1 MPLIIEL
8 KPNEKLIING
18 AVIEN
23 IGPNTKLRVLNDCSL
38 MRQKEILS
46 DTDAV
51 TPAARVYYALQCS
64 YIFPEHKDQYLEAFN
79 QCLWE
84 YLEACPSAREIGV
97 KIATALSNGQVYKA
111 LKAAKSLLD
120 HERGIL
126 EHMQDAETETSAPK
140 KPATPKASS
149 PKK

>member
-46 DTDAV
+46 DDDAV

-79 QCLWE
+79 Q
-84 YLEACPSAREIGV
+84 YLLGYLDACPSARDIGV

-111 LKAAKSLLD
+111 LKAAKAL
-120 HERGIL
+120 L
-126 EHMQDAETETSAPK
+126 EHEKNVLEKVREGDNAEGVKPVAPK
-140 KPATPKASS
+140 KASAKPKG
-149 PKK
+149 

>member
-1 MPLIIEL
+1 MPLIIDL
-8 KPNEKLIING
+8 KPGEKLIING
-18 AVIEN
+18 TVIEN
-23 IGPNTKLRVLNDCSL
+23 IGVNTKLRVLNDCTL

-51 TPAARVYYALQCS
+51 TPATRVYYALQCS

-79 QCLWE
+79 QYLWE

-111 LKAAKSLLD
+111 LKAAKLLLD
-120 HERGIL
+120 HERGVL
-126 EHMQDAETETSAPK
+126 ERLQTSEAGP
-140 KPATPKASS
+140 TDEKAAG
-149 PKK
+149 PRPEQRK